1 MHLQLLVRHI
11 GQHGLRH
18 QLVLLAEALSEEVP
32 RTIILVRRRRSHAC
46 SHPAAKMRLSEKDAR
61 SAALAAARAATA
73 TAGTGAG
80 SGSGPGTGVG
90 ARTGSL
96 SAPNRH
102 FGQFGGEGGTLIGP
116 SLGLPSLHH
125 LQELLG
131 QFPSS
136 AHSQDEH
143 PQVDGSPDQEG
154 QDEKPG
160 HADTDEDVLP
170 PGRQVVPGWSKRKRV
185 VNYKK

>member
-1 MHLQLLVRHI
+1 MHLLLLVRHI
-11 GQHGLRH
+11 GQHGPRH

-32 RTIILVRRRRSHAC
+32 RTIILGCRGSHAC
-46 SHPAAKMRLSEKDAR
+46 SHPAAKIRLSKKDAR

-80 SGSGPGTGVG
+80 AGPGVG
-90 ARTGSL
+90 AWTGSL
-96 SAPNRH
+96 SAPNRR
-102 FGQFGGEGGTLIGP
+102 FGQFGSEGGTLIGP

-160 HADTDEDVLP
+160 HSDTDEDVPP
-170 PGRQVVPGWSKRKRV
+170 PGR
-185 VNYKK
+185 

>member
-1 MHLQLLVRHI
+1 MI
-11 GQHGLRH
+11 M
-18 QLVLLAEALSEEVP
+18 
-32 RTIILVRRRRSHAC
+32 LVRRQRSHAC

-80 SGSGPGTGVG
+80 AGPGVG

-102 FGQFGGEGGTLIGP
+102 FGQFGSEGGTLIGP

-160 HADTDEDVLP
+160 HSDTDENVSP
-170 PGRQVVPGWSKRKRV
+170 PGRQVVPGWSKRKGV
-185 VNYKK
+185 VKI

>member
-1 MHLQLLVRHI
+1 
-11 GQHGLRH
+11 
-18 QLVLLAEALSEEVP
+18 
-32 RTIILVRRRRSHAC
+32 
-46 SHPAAKMRLSEKDAR
+46 MRLSEKDAMV
-61 SAALAAARAATA
+61 LAAARAATA
-73 TAGTGAG
+73 GTGTGAG
-80 SGSGPGTGVG
+80 SGAGPGVG

-96 SAPNRH
+96 SAPNRR
-102 FGQFGGEGGTLIGP
+102 FGQFGSEGGTLIGP

-136 AHSQDEH
+136 AHSHNEH

-160 HADTDEDVLP
+160 HADTDEDVSP
-170 PGRQVVPGWSKRKRV
+170 PGRQVVPGWSKRKGV
-185 VNYKK
+185 VNYMK